1 MSDSE
6 LIIDENNFEQYF
18 FDVRRHKPQKG
29 QIMVKYTAIAEF
41 VDGLMKKNIIDLLH
55 KNKAEAAVS
64 VMRNLGCATEKE
76 SIRIVREV
84 CDDLVYGMTK
94 EDVEKKI
101 YKYTLESFYYTQ
113 KENFPLND
121 PHWVLINVKNMD
133 EFLDASNKKC
143 KITAKIVDSIDD
155 KEKIE

>member
-101 YKYTLESFYYTQ
+101 YKYTLESF
-113 KENFPLND
+113 
-121 PHWVLINVKNMD
+121 
-133 EFLDASNKKC
+133 
-143 KITAKIVDSIDD
+143 
-155 KEKIE
+155 

>member
-1 MSDSE
+1 
-6 LIIDENNFEQYF
+6 
-18 FDVRRHKPQKG
+18 
-29 QIMVKYTAIAEF
+29 
-41 VDGLMKKNIIDLLH
+41 MKKNIIDLLH

-155 KEKIE
+155 KEKSE